1 MTSSTW
7 DRTQLAVAEYTSL
20 RAEIV
25 QLTGLQTQLIGG
37 TVVAFGVIL
46 SVGFEAGNTAVVLVY
61 PLLSLVLGIA
71 WLYKAHL
78 ITRIAAYL
86 RERVEGRVGPGDL
99 GWEHFVRTHPLPH
112 RLLAYWGLRSVF
124 PVTSVLAMV
133 ASHVVGSPRSALLA
147 LYAASCLVTAGT
159 FVIFAVWR
167 EPAPE
172 LAGAGPG
179 RAGRVRRGRPGV
191 RRAW

>member
-1 MTSSTW
+1 MPEVTSSTW

-25 QLTGLQTQLIGG
+25 QLTGLRTQLIGG
-37 TVVAFGVIL
+37 SVVVFGVVL

-86 RERVEGRVGPGDL
+86 RERVEGRV
-99 GWEHFVRTHPLPH
+99 
-112 RLLAYWGLRSVF
+112 
-124 PVTSVLAMV
+124 
-133 ASHVVGSPRSALLA
+133 
-147 LYAASCLVTAGT
+147 
-159 FVIFAVWR
+159 IFAVWR

-172 LAGAGPG
+172 LAGAGPR
-179 RAGRVRRGRPGV
+179 RAGQKG
-191 RRAW
+191 